1 VSKPP
6 VRGIRSWLRV
16 TAALAGASLFMAATA
31 SAQPPASAAPAS
43 GKAAGADAAAAG
55 DLARLVELPG
65 GRKIYLECR
74 GRGGPTVILV
84 PGITNA
90 ADVWSELDAGVRGP
104 AVFPA
109 VARLTR
115 VCAYDR
121 PNTILQTDQPGRSDP
136 VGQPQGAGRAVG
148 DLHALLRAA
157 EIPGPYVLVAHSY
170 GGLIARLYA
179 STHPRQV
186 AGLVLVDAAYELT
199 RELFT
204 PEQFAALA
212 GAALEPPPGFDPP
225 LELFDLNRSYDQML
239 RAKAARPLRPTLPLV
254 VLSRGLPE
262 VLPPDLVLP
271 PGVPDQATQER
282 AWRTAQDWL
291 GAILPYARHVIARR
305 SAHYIQGTQ
314 PKLVIDSVRREL
326 RMVRA
331 VAVRCRGGPG
341 LCRARVSLAGG
352 ASNKKVVVG
361 LPDTDLGLS
370 SVRPNRSS
378 LRGAYGLFA
387 NRLRAG
393 GSEYVFRLNAAQS
406 IPRGSDLLLEFR
418 AVGG

>member
-1 VSKPP
+1 
-6 VRGIRSWLRV
+6 
-16 TAALAGASLFMAATA
+16 MAATA
-31 SAQPPASAAPAS
+31 SAQPSAPAAPAS
-43 GKAAGADAAAAG
+43 GKAAGAEAAAAG
-55 DLARLVELPG
+55 GLARLVQIPG
-65 GRKIYLECR
+65 GRKLYLECR

-84 PGITNA
+84 SGLGNA
-90 ADVWSELDAGVRGP
+90 ADVGSLLYPGTQGP
-104 AVFPA
+104 PVLPA

-136 VGQPQGAGRAVG
+136 VRQPQGAGRAVG

-186 AGLVLVDAAYELT
+186 AGLVLVDAANELF
-199 RELFT
+199 RDLFT

-212 GAALEPPPGFDPP
+212 HAALEPPPGFDPP

-254 VLSRGLPE
+254 VLSRGLSEPE
-262 VLPPDLVLP
+262 LPPDLVP
-271 PGVPDQATQER
+271 PGFPDAATLEQ

-305 SAHYIQGTQ
+305 SAHYIQNTQ
-314 PKLVIDSVRREL
+314 PKLVIDAVRREL
-326 RMVRA
+326 RMLRA

-341 LCRARVSLAGG
+341 LCRARVDLAGG

-361 LPDTDLGLS
+361 LSDTDLRLA

-378 LRGAYGLFA
+378 LRGAYGLFG
-387 NRLRAG
+387 NHLRAG

-418 AVGG
+418 AVRHG